1 MAARG
6 PRSGPG
12 QLLFRIVAYAALV
25 VDALVIRA
33 ATHDPATFVLALV
46 GLIAATLGIA
56 NAALVMLSD
65 AAGDD
70 ADAAGRPGAAD
81 NAIPTPPE
89 THVQVRERSSR
100 RKRRGRSCLPRM
112 LLLHRSGPRR
122 AP

>member
-33 ATHDPATFVLALV
+33 ATRDPATFALALA

-56 NAALVMLSD
+56 DAALVMLND

-70 ADAAGRPGAAD
+70 ADAAGRPGAAE
-81 NAIPTPPE
+81 NAIPT
-89 THVQVRERSSR
+89 THEPGIQVRERSSR

-112 LLLHRSGPRR
+112 LLRSGPRR